1 MKTLNRNIDNR
12 GELRNRHGKY
22 IDGHDRGL
30 MKKHLEEDRKKMIME
45 RDEQLIRATQE
56 KRAWDAMDPGEK
68 ETRLAKKARNKFL
81 VGRLGAG
88 VGSHK
93 DTYETDEIPV
103 WQPHINYAS
112 RTAINMRCNDIGH
125 LHQESPRWNHCSL
138 ERN

>member
-56 KRAWDAMDPGEK
+56 SRKESLGCNGPGRE
-68 ETRLAKKARNKFL
+68 R
-81 VGRLGAG
+81 
-88 VGSHK
+88 
-93 DTYETDEIPV
+93 DE
-103 WQPHINYAS
+103 AS
-112 RTAINMRCNDIGH
+112 QKG
-125 LHQESPRWNHCSL
+125 QEQVSGG
-138 ERN
+138 